1 MQSLGFM
8 HTERQKRP
16 LGSGRSVPEDLEPGV
31 QKSAGRYSRSAQMIN
46 VLRQEFLYSE
56 KRARDILFDEI
67 EGILRQSETPIMLSR
82 LTREAAARAQERG
95 RNAGY
100 DLSNWNTAAKA
111 TINAMLGAGV
121 LLDQNGNPIPLTIA
135 APAAEAAGL
144 VDRFQDRTEAY
155 LLEVVIRKMGDLTAR
170 DHTALAHA
178 LFRQFD
184 RAVPIEDLED
194 RVVMLLASLS
204 ERIALADGGTYS
216 PAS

>member
-1 MQSLGFM
+1 
-8 HTERQKRP
+8 
-16 LGSGRSVPEDLEPGV
+16 
-31 QKSAGRYSRSAQMIN
+31 MIN

-67 EGILRQSETPIMLSR
+67 EGILRHSETPIMLSR

-95 RNAGY
+95 RNVGY

-135 APAAEAAGL
+135 APAAEAARL
-144 VDRFQDRTEAY
+144 VDRFQDLTEAY
-155 LLEVVIRKMGDLTAR
+155 LLEVVIRKMGDITAR
-170 DHTALAHA
+170 DHNALAHA

-204 ERIALADGGTYS
+204 ERIVLAGGTYS
-216 PAS
+216 PVS